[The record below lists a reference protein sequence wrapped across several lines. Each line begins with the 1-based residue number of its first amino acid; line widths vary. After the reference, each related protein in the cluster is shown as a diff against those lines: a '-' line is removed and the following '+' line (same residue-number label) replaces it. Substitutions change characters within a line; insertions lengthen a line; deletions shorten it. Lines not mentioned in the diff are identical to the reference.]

1 MHFYFL
7 PIPETGIDGD
17 EDTTE
22 GPTTEAVTFIG
33 EIPVTGLFGNE
44 GGAGLGGGPPVVGA
58 KLFPEIISCDYYISD
73 NNCE

>member
-7 PIPETGIDGD
+7 PIPEAGIEGG
-17 EDTTE
+17 EETE
-22 GPTTEAVTFIG
+22 GPTTEVVTFIG
-33 EIPVTGLFGNE
+33 EIPTVTGLFGNE

-58 KLFPEIISCDYYISD
+58 KLFPEIIPCDYYISD